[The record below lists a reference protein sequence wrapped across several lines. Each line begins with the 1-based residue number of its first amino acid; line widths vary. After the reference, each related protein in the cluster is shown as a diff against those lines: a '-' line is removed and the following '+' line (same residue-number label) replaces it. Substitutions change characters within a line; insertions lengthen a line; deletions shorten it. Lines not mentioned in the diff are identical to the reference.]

1 MKHFGWEQ
9 IDNGRGSIRQ
19 IGNTD
24 VHIHFMRST
33 QLSSFNLPGKIQL
46 PRVRSENLSSQFRS
60 RICFVSQNFPCFWI
74 FPINIVLINFFLF
87 SDFFYKYSIQSVNM
101 IQGVGRYEIFLCH
114 CFHPQLLAQS
124 WTPTRRNRGSTWS
137 CLAVVPCMK
146 QRRRCEIFQCLT
158 LRTIDSDLPGA
169 SRLLL

>member
-1 MKHFGWEQ
+1 MGLGTGKPVGKSKSEIRISGMKHFGWEQ

-74 FPINIVLINFFLF
+74 FPINIVLIIFFLF

-101 IQGVGRYEIFLCH
+101 IYGVGRYEIFLS
-114 CFHPQLLAQS
+114 LLSSLAV
-124 WTPTRRNRGSTWS
+124 GSAMDSHATQQRIDM
-137 CLAVVPCMK
+137 VVPCC
-146 QRRRCEIFQCLT
+146 RSLHE
-158 LRTIDSDLPGA
+158 A
-169 SRLLL
+169 AAAV